1 MKFTLVPHSL
11 IVIALV
17 VVLPSPV
24 FAQIDPRI
32 LGTWK
37 LNLAKS
43 IWEPGPPPTSL
54 TVTREQVGDAVKY
67 TIEIVAANGNRKTIV
82 ETPKYDGKD
91 YARTGIAATDPD
103 TVALKRL
110 DTNTVEETL
119 KKAGKVFQTARQVV
133 SKDGKV
139 ITTTLIGTNVS
150 GQRVRHM
157 LVYDKQSPE
166 FN

>member
-1 MKFTLVPHSL
+1 MKFIIVRPHFLFLLTLVTTVPHAASG
-11 IVIALV
+11 
-17 VVLPSPV
+17 
-24 FAQIDPRI
+24 QIDPRI

-54 TVTREQVGDAVKY
+54 TVTREQVGDAVKH
-67 TIEIVAANGNRKTIV
+67 TIEIVAANGDRKTIV

-91 YARTGIAATDPD
+91 YPRTGVAATDPD

-110 DTNTVEETL
+110 DANTVEETL
-119 KKAGKVFQTARQVV
+119 KKAGRVFQTARQVV

-139 ITTTLIGTNVS
+139 ITTTLIGTNAS
-150 GQRVRHM
+150 GQRVRHV
-157 LVYDKQSPE
+157 LVYDKQ
-166 FN
+166 